1 MTERTANP
9 GGTCVFHDQYQ
20 ATLHEISEWRQRAG
34 VKIDVM
40 CKKIDENK
48 EESEQH
54 INRLRSE
61 MKDTV
66 KEIREDFNRGIRRL
80 LYTVVSAVVIQ
91 VLIAAFLGG
100 VFK

>member
-1 MTERTANP
+1 
-9 GGTCVFHDQYQ
+9 
-20 ATLHEISEWRQRAG
+20 
-34 VKIDVM
+34 M
-40 CKKIDENK
+40 CKKITENK
-48 EESEQH
+48 EEHEQH
-54 INRLRSE
+54 VNRLRVE

-80 LYTVVSAVVIQ
+80 LYTVVSAVLIQ